1 MIRTFVAYYKNH
13 MGLFVL
19 DTIAALTMSAI
30 NLFFPDVL
38 GRFVDDFIPSKDT
51 TSMMVFGAVL
61 VGLYLIRLGCNYFVN
76 YYGHV
81 MGTRI
86 ERDMR
91 IDLFQKIQTLDSD
104 YFDDH
109 KTGSIMTHIVGHL
122 RDISEMAHHTPE
134 NLIVSSIM
142 LIGSFFI
149 LIQLHVFFT
158 LVIFLLILGLIV
170 FSAYRRDKMMAAS
183 RQTRQ
188 THEEINSEVENSL
201 GGIRLTKAFTNEPY
215 ELDKFTRVTHLYQRS
230 FGEFYKQMGI
240 FSSGTNL
247 IIDLLYVVV
256 LVYGAI
262 LVTDGAIS
270 LGDYTRFF
278 FYLTFLIQPI
288 RTLIMTIEQVQKGWS
303 GYEKFYHTLQIEP
316 KILSPEDAVILQDP
330 RGKISF
336 EHVTFQYETSREDI
350 LRDFNVTVMPGRK
363 VALVGETGVGK
374 STISKLIPRFYDV
387 NQGSVKV
394 DDIDVRAY
402 DVTSLRK
409 HIGHVQQDVYIFYGS
424 IRDNILYGRPDA
436 SLEDVIDAA
445 KKAKIHDFVERLPDG
460 YDTLVGER
468 GVKLSGG
475 QKQRIAIAR
484 VFLKNPP
491 ILILDEATS
500 SLDNVTERLIQAAL
514 DELSEGRTTI
524 VIAHRLST
532 IQNADEILVLGED
545 GIRERGTHAEL
556 IRAGGY
562 YQSLHE
568 ATLQS
573 A

>member
-1 MIRTFVAYYKNH
+1 MFRTFAGYYKNH
-13 MGLFVL
+13 IVLFVL
-19 DTIAALTMSAI
+19 DTIAALTMSGI

-38 GRFVDDFIPSKDT
+38 GRFVDDFIPNGEIQT
-51 TSMMVFGAVL
+51 IYRFGMLLAALYVL
-61 VGLYLIRLGCNYFVN
+61 RMACSFFVN

-91 IDLFQKIQTLDSD
+91 IDLFKKIQTLDSD

-109 KTGSIMTHIVGHL
+109 KTGTIMTHIVGHL

-134 NLIVSSIM
+134 NVIVSTIM
-142 LIGSFFI
+142 LIGSFII
-149 LIQLHVFFT
+149 LFNIHIVFT
-158 LVIFLLILGLIV
+158 VSIFFLLLLLILFSGL
-170 FSAYRRDKMMAAS
+170 RRKKMMDAS
-183 RQTRQ
+183 RKTRA
-188 THEEINSEVENSL
+188 THEEINSEVENSI
-201 GGIRLTKAFTNEPY
+201 GGIRLTKAFTNEDF
-215 ELDKFTRVTHLYQRS
+215 EISKFTNVTHLYQRS

-240 FSSGTNL
+240 FSSGTGL

-256 LVYGAI
+256 LVFGAI
-262 LVTDGAIS
+262 LVADGEIS

-303 GYEKFYHTLQIEP
+303 GYEKFYAILNITP
-316 KILSPEDAVILQDP
+316 KIVSPDNPVYMDALTGRIT
-330 RGKISF
+330 F
-336 EHVTFQYETSREDI
+336 ENVYFQYESSRSDV
-350 LRDFNVTVMPGRK
+350 LHNFNVTVEPGRK

-387 NQGSVKV
+387 NSGAVKIDGV
-394 DDIDVRAY
+394 NVKEYDIF
-402 DVTSLRK
+402 SLRS

-424 IRDNILYGRPDA
+424 IKDNILYGRPEATFDDVVNA
-436 SLEDVIDAA
+436 AKQANIHDFILSLED
-445 KKAKIHDFVERLPDG
+445 G
-460 YDTLVGER
+460 YETMVGER

-475 QKQRIAIAR
+475 QKQRVSIAR

-500 SLDNVTERLIQAAL
+500 SLDNVTERLIQRAL
-514 DELSEGRTTI
+514 DRLSEGRTTL

-532 IQNADEILVLGED
+532 ISNADEILVLTD
-545 GIRERGTHAEL
+545 KGITERGTHKEL
-556 IRAGGY
+556 IASGGY
-562 YQSLHE
+562 Y
-568 ATLQS
+568 ATLYN
-573 A
+573 ATIEI

>member
-1 MIRTFVAYYKNH
+1 MFKTFASYYKNH
-13 MGLFVL
+13 MGLFVF
-19 DTIAALTMSAI
+19 DTIAALIMSAI

-38 GRFVDDFIPSKDT
+38 GDFVDDFIPNNQIQT
-51 TSMMVFGAVL
+51 MMIYGGIL
-61 VGLYLIRLGCNYFVN
+61 VGLFLIRMACNYFVN

-91 IDLFQKIQTLDSD
+91 IDLFHKIQTLDSD

-134 NLIVSSIM
+134 NIIVSTVM
-142 LIGSFFI
+142 LIGSFII
-149 LIQLHVFFT
+149 LLQLHVFFT
-158 LVIFLLILGLIV
+158 VVIFVLILLLIL
-170 FSAYRRDKMMAAS
+170 FSAYRRDKMMSAS
-183 RQTRQ
+183 RKTRA

-201 GGIRLTKAFTNEPY
+201 GGIRLTKAFTNEDF
-215 ELDKFTRVTHLYQRS
+215 EMEKFTKVTHLYQRS

-256 LVYGAI
+256 LVYGGI
-262 LVTDGAIS
+262 LVSNGSIS

-288 RTLIMTIEQVQKGWS
+288 RTLIATIEQVQKGWS
-303 GYEKFYHTLQIEP
+303 GYEKFYHILQIQP
-316 KILSPEDAVILQDP
+316 KIVSPLDP
-330 RGKISF
+330 VYLEQPKGAIEFRNV
-336 EHVTFQYETSREDI
+336 HFQYESSHSDI
-350 LRDFNVTVMPGRK
+350 LHNFNVTVEPGKK

-387 NQGSVKV
+387 YDGEVLVDGINVKN
-394 DDIDVRAY
+394 Y
-402 DVTSLRK
+402 DVYSLRSA
-409 HIGHVQQDVYIFYGS
+409 IGHVQQDVYIFFGT
-424 IRDNILYGRPDA
+424 IKDNILYGRPEA
-436 SLEDVIDAA
+436 TFEEVVTAA
-445 KKAKIHDFVERLPDG
+445 KQANIHNFIMTLPDQ
-460 YDTLVGER
+460 YNTLVGER

-475 QKQRIAIAR
+475 QKQRVSIAR

-500 SLDNVTERLIQAAL
+500 SLDNVTERLIQTAL
-514 DELSEGRTTI
+514 DDLSQGRTTL

-532 IQNADEILVLGED
+532 ISNADEILVLTEE
-545 GIRERGTHAEL
+545 GIKERGTHKEL
-556 IRAGGY
+556 IAQGGY
-562 YQSLHE
+562 YQSLYE
-568 ATLQS
+568 ASLQT
-573 A
+573 

>member
-1 MIRTFVAYYKNH
+1 MFKTFAGYYRNH
-13 MGLFVL
+13 MLLFVG
-19 DTIAALTMSAI
+19 DTIAALAMSGI

-38 GRFVDDFIPSKDT
+38 GRFVDDFIVNRDISA
-51 TSMMVFGAVL
+51 MYLYGVILAVL
-61 VGLYLIRLGCNYFVN
+61 YIIRMGCNYFVN

-91 IDLFQKIQTLDSD
+91 IDLFEKIQTLDSD

-134 NLIVSSIM
+134 NIIVSTIM
-142 LIGSFFI
+142 LIGSFII
-149 LIQLHVFFT
+149 LFNIHVFFT
-158 LVIFLLILGLIV
+158 VFIFVLLLLLIL
-170 FSAYRRDKMMAAS
+170 FSAYRRDKMMNAS
-183 RQTRQ
+183 RKTRA
-188 THEEINSEVENSL
+188 THEEINSEVENSI
-201 GGIRLTKAFTNEPY
+201 GGIRLTKAFTNEDF
-215 ELDKFTRVTHLYQRS
+215 EIKKFQHVTHLYQES

-240 FSSGTNL
+240 FSSGTNV

-256 LVYGAI
+256 LVYGGI
-262 LVTDGAIS
+262 LASQGEIT

-288 RTLIMTIEQVQKGWS
+288 RTLISTIEQVQKGWS
-303 GYEKFYHTLQIEP
+303 GYEKFHHILSIQP
-316 KILSPEDAVILQDP
+316 KITSPNQPLYLDQPEGTIEF
-330 RGKISF
+330 RN
-336 EHVTFQYETSREDI
+336 VTFQYETSRSDV
-350 LRDFNVTVMPGRK
+350 LQHFNVTIHPGKK

-387 NQGSVKV
+387 NEGEILVDGHNVKEY
-394 DDIDVRAY
+394 DIY
-402 DVTSLRK
+402 SLRS

-424 IRDNILYGRPDA
+424 IKDNILYGNPTA
-436 SLEDVIDAA
+436 SYDDVIEAA
-445 KKAKIHDFVERLPDG
+445 KKANIHDFIMTLDDG
-460 YDTLVGER
+460 YETLVGER

-475 QKQRIAIAR
+475 QKQRVSIAR

-500 SLDNVTERLIQAAL
+500 SLDNVTEKMIQRAL
-514 DELSEGRTTI
+514 DNLSVGRTTL

-532 IQNADEILVLGED
+532 ISNADEILVLTAE
-545 GIRERGTHAEL
+545 GINERGTHQEL
-556 IRAGGY
+556 IANNGY
-562 YQSLHE
+562 YAQLYRASIEL
-568 ATLQS
+568 
-573 A
+573 

>member
-1 MIRTFVAYYKNH
+1 
-13 MGLFVL
+13 MGLFVF
-19 DTIAALTMSAI
+19 DTIAALIMSAI

-38 GRFVDDFIPSKDT
+38 GDFVDDFIPNGKLQT
-51 TSMMVFGAVL
+51 MMIYGGIL
-61 VGLYLIRLGCNYFVN
+61 VGLFLVRMACNYFVN

-91 IDLFQKIQTLDSD
+91 IDLFHKIQTLDSD

-134 NLIVSSIM
+134 NVIVSTVM
-142 LIGSFFI
+142 LIGSFII
-149 LIQLHVFFT
+149 LFQLHVFFT
-158 LVIFLLILGLIV
+158 LVIFVLILLLIL
-170 FSAYRRDKMMAAS
+170 FSAYRREKMMSAS
-183 RQTRQ
+183 RKTRA

-201 GGIRLTKAFTNEPY
+201 GGIRLTKAFTNEDF
-215 ELDKFTRVTHLYQRS
+215 EMEKFTKVTHLYQRS

-247 IIDLLYVVV
+247 IIDFLYVVV
-256 LVYGAI
+256 LVYGGF
-262 LVTDGAIS
+262 LVADGSIS

-288 RTLIMTIEQVQKGWS
+288 RTLIATIEQVQKGWS
-303 GYEKFYHTLQIEP
+303 GYEKFYHILQIQP
-316 KILSPEDAVILQDP
+316 KIVSPQNPL
-330 RGKISF
+330 F
-336 EHVTFQYETSREDI
+336 LEHPKGAIEFRDVHFQYESSRSDI
-350 LRDFNVTVMPGRK
+350 LHNFNVTVEPGKK

-387 NQGSVKV
+387 YEGEVLVDGVNVKQ
-394 DDIDVRAY
+394 Y
-402 DVTSLRK
+402 DVYSLRSA
-409 HIGHVQQDVYIFYGS
+409 IGHVQQDVYIFFGT
-424 IRDNILYGRPDA
+424 IKDNILYGRPEA
-436 SLEDVIDAA
+436 TFEDVVQAA
-445 KKAKIHDFVERLPDG
+445 KQANIHNFIMTLPDQ
-460 YDTLVGER
+460 YNTLVGER

-475 QKQRIAIAR
+475 QKQRVSIAR

-500 SLDNVTERLIQAAL
+500 SLDNVTERLIQKAL
-514 DELSEGRTTI
+514 DNLSEGRTTL

-532 IQNADEILVLGED
+532 ISNADEILVLTDE
-545 GIRERGTHAEL
+545 GIKERGTHKEL
-556 IRAGGY
+556 IARGGY
-562 YQSLHE
+562 YQSLYE
-568 ATLQS
+568 ASLQT
-573 A
+573 